1 MNQDFTVQEKAVF
14 VWKKKS
20 WRGVHLK
27 KKKNPAQAVSE
38 KKNSYK
44 LKIPH
49 PPPPPNDDETFIYV
63 YAIFHIHFFKVL
75 WSAEVLKIYLRIE
88 EFNQQ
93 IITKLLGLALNNS

>member
-27 KKKNPAQAVSE
+27 KKKSCTSSERE
-38 KKNSYK
+38 KKIRTSWK
-44 LKIPH
+44 FPT
-49 PPPPPNDDETFIYV
+49 PPPNDDETFIYV

-75 WSAEVLKIYLRIE
+75 CSAEVLKIYLQIE

>member
-27 KKKNPAQAVSE
+27 KKKILHKQWAR
-38 KKNSYK
+38 KKIRTSWK
-44 LKIPH
+44 FPT
-49 PPPPPNDDETFIYV
+49 PPPPNDDETFIYV

-75 WSAEVLKIYLRIE
+75 CSAEVLKIYLQIE

>member
-14 VWKKKS
+14 VWKKNRAEGFI
-20 WRGVHLK
+20 W

-49 PPPPPNDDETFIYV
+49 PPPPNDDETFIYV

-75 WSAEVLKIYLRIE
+75 CSAEVLKIYLQIE